1 MKYEII
7 SNKTDTKELYKR
19 FYVLAS
25 TPFFSIAF
33 LKSLKRETPLVSMAL
48 TAESIK
54 ISICVIV
61 CKLHVALSNSIEQ
74 EMRNCCSKMTITTIS
89 RKCLL
94 AEQHRL
100 EKTILKPISFQI
112 NFTWQFQNH
121 KLEAWLFFHFYFCF
135 IFFYPSQNPSL
146 QKTFIEK
153 QE

>member
-1 MKYEII
+1 MRLLA
-7 SNKTDTKELYKR
+7 TKQIQKNCIKR

-25 TPFFSIAF
+25 TPFFSIGF

-54 ISICVIV
+54 IRICVMV
-61 CKLHVALSNSIEQ
+61 CKLHVALSNSLEQ

-89 RKCLL
+89 RKCLS

-100 EKTILKPISFQI
+100 EKTILKLISFQI

-146 QKTFIEK
+146 QKPFMEK